1 MVRTKAEIRAT
12 YDRIAEPFAARRREP
27 WPEVRSFI
35 ESLPRDA
42 RVLDLGAGNGRHA
55 KILSHRGNQ
64 AVALDFSLPLLMIGR
79 ARERGTAEAM
89 RIDWVGG
96 EATKLP
102 FRDASFDAGLCIA
115 VLHHLPLETD
125 RLAALGELRRVLRQQ
140 APVFLSVWAR
150 EQPRFR
156 SKLAAPEI
164 SGDVDV
170 PWTMPDKTVV
180 SRFYHLFQEGE
191 LERLIIGSG
200 LHGERFFHGAGN
212 WFAQARSNG

>member
-12 YDRIAEPFAARRREP
+12 YDRIAESFAARRREP

-64 AVALDFSLPLLMIGR
+64 AVALDFSLPLLMTGR

-102 FRDASFDAGLCIA
+102 FRDASFDAGVCIA

-125 RLAALGELRRVLRQQ
+125 RLGTLGELRRVLRTQ
-140 APVFLSVWAR
+140 APVFLSAWAR

-156 SKLAAPEI
+156 STLAARGI
-164 SGDVDV
+164 SGDVYV
-170 PWTMPDKTVV
+170 RWTLPEKSVV
-180 SRFYHLFQEGE
+180 SRFYRRFQG
-191 LERLIIGSG
+191 GG
-200 LHGERFFHGAGN
+200 
-212 WFAQARSNG
+212 W

>member
-1 MVRTKAEIRAT
+1 MASPRRSGASSAVARTSNAARRMVRTK
-12 YDRIAEPFAARRREP
+12 
-27 WPEVRSFI
+27 SGCG
-35 ESLPRDA
+35 RDA

-150 EQPRFR
+150 EQ
-156 SKLAAPEI
+156 
-164 SGDVDV
+164 
-170 PWTMPDKTVV
+170 
-180 SRFYHLFQEGE
+180 
-191 LERLIIGSG
+191 
-200 LHGERFFHGAGN
+200 
-212 WFAQARSNG
+212 